1 MSNNSKQHDDG
12 LITYHDVVEILEAVE
27 AFQWCDFIDIEVGDF
42 RLKVAR
48 WSDGG
53 ARSVNAEPNERLN
66 ERLVRQR
73 EVGELVTPK
82 PTNGSAAEPDTADA
96 APEPPSNKQRSSE
109 DGTEPDGTEPD
120 DQKVI
125 PSPSIG
131 IFYHAPSPGAAPYVQ
146 VGKKVIKGDIIGLI
160 EVMKL
165 FTDITSPVTGIVR
178 EIFVDNN
185 TLVEHG
191 QSLVAIDMKRAGS
204 EGDQ

>member
-1 MSNNSKQHDDG
+1 MSKNSKQHDDG

-48 WSDGG
+48 WSDGS

-82 PTNGSAAEPDTADA
+82 PTNGSAAEPDTADPA
-96 APEPPSNKQRSSE
+96 SAPPSNKQRSSE
-109 DGTEPDGTEPD
+109 DGTEPGG
-120 DQKVI
+120 QKVI

-131 IFYHAPSPGAAPYVQ
+131 IFYHAPSPGAAPYVE
-146 VGKKVIKGDIIGLI
+146 VGKNVIKGDIIGLI

-191 QSLVAIDMKRAGS
+191 QSLVAIDMRRAGS